1 MRTLDSIPQATFPRV
16 PACRCSIVTAVSLC
30 GVVLCGCA
38 PTGSPQFTPGQAVVT
53 LEDDTL
59 QAAVNEQILRHCGDF
74 AAPKLPTRSDVPESR
89 LKHGQRVYQQHCV
102 QCHGVNGDGQGPA
115 ATAMYPRPRDYRL
128 GKFKFTSTT
137 YGSKPLR
144 EDLVRTVRRGAR
156 GTSMPSFALLP
167 DEEVEAVVDYVTAL
181 AQRGELERELALTAE
196 AFEEVDAEMF
206 ESESIPF
213 LAKQWA
219 AAREQVVLPLTPQPE
234 FTAEHV
240 RAGRE
245 AFLSSK
251 IGCAKCHG
259 EDGRGQTPENLAGE
273 RKDDWGHVTRA
284 ADLTSGMLHG
294 GQEPMDI
301 YRRIYGGINGTPM
314 PQFANVLQSEPQ
326 TIWNLVAYVQYLTD
340 RRRAGETPL
349 PGELSPYVKDQLSA
363 TPAPTGG

>member
-213 LAKQWA
+213 LAK
-219 AAREQVVLPLTPQPE
+219 
-234 FTAEHV
+234 
-240 RAGRE
+240 
-245 AFLSSK
+245 

>member
-1 MRTLDSIPQATFPRV
+1 MR
-16 PACRCSIVTAVSLC
+16 ACRPWIAIATLLSGLALAGCRRAESPQFSPGDFVQKLEDKNLRTAVS
-30 GVVLCGCA
+30 
-38 PTGSPQFTPGQAVVT
+38 
-53 LEDDTL
+53 
-59 QAAVNEQILRHCGDF
+59 EQILLHCGDF
-74 AAPKLPTRSDVPESR
+74 AQPKLPTSLDVPASR
-89 LKHGQRVYQQHCV
+89 LKHGQRVYQERCV
-102 QCHGVNGDGQGPA
+102 QCHGVNGDGRGPA
-115 ATAMYPRPRDYRL
+115 ASAMYPSPRDYRL

-144 EDLVRTVRRGAR
+144 EDLIRTVRRGAR

-167 DEEVEAVVDYVTAL
+167 DEDVEAVVDYVIAL

-196 AFEEVDAEMF
+196 AFEEVDPEMF

-213 LAKQWA
+213 LAQQWA

-245 AFLSSK
+245 AFLSST

-284 ADLTSGMLHG
+284 ADLTSGMLRG

-349 PGELSPYVKDQLSA
+349 PGELSPYVKDQPVA